1 MNWKIRHEG
10 SSRAIEGL
18 TLQQIVE
25 GLQDGLWEP
34 TDEVMGPEDSTWT
47 ALESHPQLTEVVL
60 EMQPIEKA
68 GHGDETHIDMTALI
82 DVTLV
87 LLIFFILTTSY
98 AAMHKI
104 LELPTFSSDNPN
116 HARIKVDKEKI
127 EKLMIRAVLRK
138 GPDGTTVF
146 KVEDKEA
153 KKSDL
158 VNVLSQYVVSTHKTE
173 LMLDCADDVP
183 IQDEVDIQDA
193 AKGAGIAHISLLMKD
208 ERKGK
213 K

>member
-10 SSRAIEGL
+10 SPRAIEGL
-18 TLQQIVE
+18 TLQQIVD

-34 TDEVMGPEDSTWT
+34 TDEVMGPEDSAWNPV
-47 ALESHPQLTEVVL
+47 ESHPPLAEVVL
-60 EMQPIEKA
+60 EMQPIQKA

-104 LELPTFSSDNPN
+104 LELQTFASDNPN
-116 HARIKVDKEKI
+116 RARLKVDDKDIKR
-127 EKLMIRAVLRK
+127 LMIRAVLRK

-146 KVEDKEA
+146 KVEDKEV

-158 VNVLSQYVVSTHKTE
+158 GNVLSQYVVSTHKTE

-183 IQDEVDIQDA
+183 IQDEV
-193 AKGAGIAHISLLMKD
+193 
-208 ERKGK
+208 
-213 K
+213 

>member
-10 SSRAIEGL
+10 SPRAIEGL

-47 ALESHPQLTEVVL
+47 ALESHPQLAEVVL

-68 GHGDETHIDMTALI
+68 GHADETHIDMTALI

-98 AAMHKI
+98 AAMQKI
-104 LELPTFSSDNPN
+104 LELPNFSSDNPN
-116 HARIKVDKEKI
+116 RARLKVDDKDIKR
-127 EKLMIRAVLRK
+127 LMIRAVLRK
-138 GPDGTTVF
+138 GPDGATIF
-146 KVEDKEA
+146 KVEDKEV

-158 VNVLSQYVVSTHKTE
+158 GNVLSQYVVSTHKTE

-193 AKGAGIAHISLLMKD
+193 AKGAKIEHISLVMKD

>member
-10 SSRAIEGL
+10 SPRAIEGL

-25 GLQDGLWEP
+25 GMQDGLWEP
-34 TDEVMGPEDSTWT
+34 TDEVMGPVDSTWT
-47 ALESHPQLTEVVL
+47 ALESHPQLAEVVL

-82 DVTLV
+82 DVSLV

-116 HARIKVDKEKI
+116 HAILKVNDKDIK
-127 EKLMIRAVLRK
+127 KLMIRAVLRK

-146 KVEDKEA
+146 KVEDKEVT
-153 KKSDL
+153 KSDL

-173 LMLDCADDVP
+173 LMLYCPDDV
-183 IQDEVDIQDA
+183 A
-193 AKGAGIAHISLLMKD
+193 
-208 ERKGK
+208 
-213 K
+213 